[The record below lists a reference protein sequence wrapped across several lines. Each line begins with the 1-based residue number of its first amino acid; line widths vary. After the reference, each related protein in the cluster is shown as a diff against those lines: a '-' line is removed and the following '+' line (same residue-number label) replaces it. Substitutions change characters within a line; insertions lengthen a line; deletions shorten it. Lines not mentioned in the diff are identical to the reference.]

1 MPERN
6 ITLSIVSHG
15 QNALVNQ
22 LLEDIQRYC
31 ADRVALVLTEN
42 IPDSTPLA
50 TGALTCPVER
60 TLNNHVKG
68 FGANHNAAFSR
79 CRTPFF
85 CVANPDIRLPS
96 DPFPSLLPAL
106 ADSGVAV
113 AGPLVRSPDG
123 RIEDSA
129 RQFPTV
135 TSLLRKF
142 LVDRREPDYPTD
154 RGPLR
159 VDWLAGMFMLFR
171 GDAYRSIGGFD
182 EAYFLYYED
191 VDLCHRLAATGKAAV
206 YEPRTEI
213 IHDARR
219 ASRREP
225 GLALHHLRSSL
236 RFLWRHHLARRGS
249 GIAA

>member
-6 ITLSIVSHG
+6 VTLSVVSHG

-22 LLEDIQRYC
+22 LLEDIQRHC
-31 ADRVALVLTEN
+31 ADRVTLTLTLN
-42 IPDSTPLA
+42 IADPVPFAAADLA
-50 TGALTCPVER
+50 CPVEVIVNPR
-60 TLNNHVKG
+60 PRG
-68 FGANHNAAFSR
+68 FGANHNAAFAQ

-85 CVANPDIRLPS
+85 CVANPDIRLPA
-96 DPFPSLLPAL
+96 DPFPALLPAL

-129 RQFPTV
+129 RRFPTV
-135 TSLLRKF
+135 ASLLRKF

-171 GDAYRSIGGFD
+171 GDAYRAVGGYD

-191 VDLCHRLAATGKAAV
+191 ADLCHRWM
-206 YEPRTEI
+206 PFS
-213 IHDARR
+213 AREL
-219 ASRREP
+219 SRFVSIGRDVVT
-225 GLALHHLRSSL
+225 SMTV
-236 RFLWRHHLARRGS
+236 
-249 GIAA
+249 